1 MKKILG
7 CVMLAILLLAGCAAT
22 ELKPSKEFHFDW
34 PDYREPLVQG
44 MQIFQYGEYK
54 IQSVTVAVDL
64 PENVL
69 NQEEIILVLLI
80 ESKTEGAFEYF
91 SPFIRVNSAFQTAR
105 VPVKPEEQRQL
116 VEVTLNPEH
125 LHVGQNILQPTFKWN
140 GNYACSGVGCG
151 YLIYTMAFK
160 DAT

>member
-1 MKKILG
+1 MLG
-7 CVMLAILLLAGCAAT
+7 MFLLAGCAGI

-44 MQIFQYGEYK
+44 MQIFQYGKHK
-54 IQSVTVAVDL
+54 IQSITVAVDL
-64 PENVL
+64 PEDFL
-69 NQEEIILVLLI
+69 NQEEIILALLI

-91 SPFIRVNSAFQTAR
+91 SPFIRVNSAFQIAS
-105 VPVKPEEQRQL
+105 VPVKMKEQRQL

-125 LHVGQNILQPTFKWN
+125 LYAGQNILQPSFKWN
-140 GNYACSGVGCG
+140 GNYACVGIGCG
-151 YLIYTMAFK
+151 YVIYTMAFK